1 MGIADGQA
9 ANALNLNA
17 AFADKNFQ
25 TIAAGT
31 NFTIV
36 NNQSSPANITGFLF
50 DKTAYRSIAFSW
62 QVYRKSTGGS
72 GQIRVQRGR
81 AMIYHNDTSW
91 VLVQESMSPTDAG
104 VVLDVDPTS
113 GQITY
118 ISDNDPGTYSSVTS
132 VLSYQIEQTMR
143 L

>member
-1 MGIADGQA
+1 MAIADGQS

-25 TIAAGT
+25 TLAAGT

-36 NNQSSPANITGFLF
+36 NNQSSPANVTGLLF
-50 DKTAYRSIAFSW
+50 DKTLYRSVVFSW

-81 AMIYHNDTSW
+81 SMVYHDDTNW
-91 VLVQESMSPTDAG
+91 VLSEEPMTPTDAG
-104 VVLDVDPTS
+104 VVLDVTAS
-113 GQITY
+113 TGQITY
-118 ISDNDPGTYSSVTS
+118 TSDNDPGTYSSVTS